1 MTHRDMA
8 PPPDVAERLAR
19 ERNVWMCTLRPD
31 GSPHV
36 TPVWFIYQHQ
46 TWWIGSDEQSLKV
59 RNVKADPRVA
69 LALEDGTKPVVAEGR
84 AHLRSD
90 FPDEVVKAFAAKYA
104 GWDVRLTY
112 GSSGGRILFEVPVD
126 RWLLA
131 GTAQ

>member
-1 MTHRDMA
+1 MTKRDMA
-8 PPPDVAERLAR
+8 PPSVVAERLAQ

-36 TPVWFIYQHQ
+36 TPVWFIYRDQ
-46 TWWIGSDEQSLKV
+46 TWWIGSDEQSVKV

-69 LALEDGTKPVVAEGR
+69 LALEDGAAPVVAEGR
-84 AHLRSD
+84 AQLRGD
-90 FPDEVVKAFAAKYA
+90 FPDGVVAAFAGKYD

-112 GSSGGRILFEVPVD
+112 GSSGGRVLFEVPVD

>member
-1 MTHRDMA
+1 MA
-8 PPPDVAERLAR
+8 PASDVAERLAR

-36 TPVWFIYQHQ
+36 TPVWFIYRDQ
-46 TWWIGSDEQSLKV
+46 TWWIGSDEESVKA

-69 LALEDGTKPVVAEGR
+69 LALEDGAAPVVAEGR
-84 AHLRSD
+84 AKLRGD
-90 FPDEVVKAFAAKYA
+90 FPDEVVAAFAAKYD

-112 GSSGGRILFEVPVD
+112 GSSGGRVWFEVPVD